1 MKPKVLFI
9 GNSYFWAMNL
19 FVPFNEMFETT
30 EFWYYFSTA
39 YSGQDLTETN
49 KVNQLDFLEKLLSF
63 DYVVWFTT
71 GNQMNKGTS
80 DFAAKTILNLCYSQ
94 EDITPTYLR
103 LIDSLRHDSLTLAS
117 TVEPLADSNYKQQL
131 WPKAIQLVYNH
142 PERYFP
148 ELASD
153 SLPALRNPRIKEIVA
168 INEIKKDSAWMW
180 NLSTCQT
187 VIQNATLQQVLL
199 MEAHNII
206 EGQPLMR
213 DMADPEAKRDRVE
226 QLVAD
231 MLQQLRSKPSTMKQI
246 EEKAAKNGI
255 SVEEQ
260 TLVDARWIVN
270 RLIKKNYY
278 SLETP

>member
-1 MKPKVLFI
+1 MH
-9 GNSYFWAMNL
+9 NA
-19 FVPFNEMFETT
+19 EQT
-30 EFWYYFSTA
+30 
-39 YSGQDLTETN
+39 
-49 KVNQLDFLEKLLSF
+49 
-63 DYVVWFTT
+63 
-71 GNQMNKGTS
+71 
-80 DFAAKTILNLCYSQ
+80 AKT
-94 EDITPTYLR
+94 
-103 LIDSLRHDSLTLAS
+103 A
-117 TVEPLADSNYKQQL
+117 
-131 WPKAIQLVYNH
+131 
-142 PERYFP
+142 
-148 ELASD
+148 
-153 SLPALRNPRIKEIVA
+153 
-168 INEIKKDSAWMW
+168 W

-231 MLQQLRSKPSTMKQI
+231 MLQQLRSKPTTMKQI

-255 SVEEQ
+255 SVKEQ